1 MDVEDTIIL
10 IISAWAVVSFS
21 LIPRVE
27 VYLTLLLIGLL
38 VVMEVAGSFINPEI
52 RKGLKPA
59 IYFILFIFLIIIAKK
74 VMEVLS

>member
-21 LIPRVE
+21 LIQRVE

-38 VVMEVAGSFINPEI
+38 VVMEVAGSFINPEV

-59 IYFILFIFLIIIAKK
+59 IYFILFVFFIIIAKK
-74 VMEVLS
+74 VIEVTS

>member
-1 MDVEDTIIL
+1 MDVEDIIVL

-21 LIPRVE
+21 LIKSIE

-59 IYFILFIFLIIIAKK
+59 IYFILFVFFIIIAKK
-74 VMEVLS
+74 VIEVTS

>member
-10 IISAWAVVSFS
+10 IISACAVISFS
-21 LIPRVE
+21 LIPSVE

-38 VVMEVAGSFINPEI
+38 VVMEVGGSLINPEI

-59 IYFILFIFLIIIAKK
+59 IYFILFVFLIIIAKK

>member
-21 LIPRVE
+21 LIQRVE